1 MYDYLI
7 VGAGLF
13 GCTFARLATDAGKK
27 CLIIEKRE
35 HIAGNCYT
43 EKKHGIH
50 QHIYGPHIFHCNDDD
65 IWDFVN
71 RFAKFNSFINRP
83 IAINNGKAYS
93 LPFSMYTFNAMWGV
107 LTPEEAI
114 AKIESQKLKLERK
127 PLNLEEQALSLV
139 GTDIYNTLI
148 RDYTKKQWQ
157 KDPKELPASIIT
169 RLPVRMTWDNNYFFD
184 KFQGI
189 PIGGYTLMFENML
202 KGIEVRVNTDYFA
215 NKEYFDGLAKKIV
228 FTGKI
233 DEFYDYRFG
242 ELEYRALKFE
252 NELLPMKN
260 YQGNA
265 VINYTSADIPWTR
278 IIEHKYF
285 DEVSAEEDVT
295 IITKEIPDTWAREKI
310 LYYPVGDNYNKSIF
324 RRYNEITMT
333 DKKVIFGG
341 RLAEYRY
348 YDMHQVIRSAFN
360 KFEQELGRK

>member
-1 MYDYLI
+1 YDYLI

-295 IITKEIPDTWAREKI
+295 IITKEIPDTWA
-310 LYYPVGDNYNKSIF
+310 
-324 RRYNEITMT
+324 
-333 DKKVIFGG
+333 
-341 RLAEYRY
+341 
-348 YDMHQVIRSAFN
+348 
-360 KFEQELGRK
+360 

>member
-295 IITKEIPDTWAREKI
+295 IITKEIPD
-310 LYYPVGDNYNKSIF
+310 
-324 RRYNEITMT
+324 
-333 DKKVIFGG
+333 
-341 RLAEYRY
+341 
-348 YDMHQVIRSAFN
+348 
-360 KFEQELGRK
+360 

>member
-278 IIEHKYF
+278 I
-285 DEVSAEEDVT
+285 
-295 IITKEIPDTWAREKI
+295 
-310 LYYPVGDNYNKSIF
+310 
-324 RRYNEITMT
+324 
-333 DKKVIFGG
+333 
-341 RLAEYRY
+341 
-348 YDMHQVIRSAFN
+348 
-360 KFEQELGRK
+360 

>member
-295 IITKEIPDTWAREKI
+295 IITKEIPDTWAREK
-310 LYYPVGDNYNKSIF
+310 
-324 RRYNEITMT
+324 
-333 DKKVIFGG
+333 
-341 RLAEYRY
+341 
-348 YDMHQVIRSAFN
+348 
-360 KFEQELGRK
+360 

>member
-1 MYDYLI
+1 DYLI

-295 IITKEIPDTWAREKI
+295 IITKEIPDTWA
-310 LYYPVGDNYNKSIF
+310 
-324 RRYNEITMT
+324 
-333 DKKVIFGG
+333 
-341 RLAEYRY
+341 
-348 YDMHQVIRSAFN
+348 
-360 KFEQELGRK
+360 

>member
-278 IIEHKYF
+278 IIEHKY
-285 DEVSAEEDVT
+285 
-295 IITKEIPDTWAREKI
+295 
-310 LYYPVGDNYNKSIF
+310 
-324 RRYNEITMT
+324 
-333 DKKVIFGG
+333 
-341 RLAEYRY
+341 
-348 YDMHQVIRSAFN
+348 
-360 KFEQELGRK
+360 

>member
-285 DEVSAEEDVT
+285 DEVSAEEDV
-295 IITKEIPDTWAREKI
+295 
-310 LYYPVGDNYNKSIF
+310 
-324 RRYNEITMT
+324 
-333 DKKVIFGG
+333 
-341 RLAEYRY
+341 
-348 YDMHQVIRSAFN
+348 
-360 KFEQELGRK
+360 

>member
-65 IWDFVN
+65 IWNFVN

-114 AKIESQKLKLERK
+114 AKIESQKLKLERE

-189 PIGGYTLMFENML
+189 PIGGYTLMFDNML
-202 KGIEVRVNTDYFA
+202 NGIEVRVNTDYFA

-265 VINYTSADIPWTR
+265 VINYTSADIPWT
-278 IIEHKYF
+278 
-285 DEVSAEEDVT
+285 
-295 IITKEIPDTWAREKI
+295 
-310 LYYPVGDNYNKSIF
+310 
-324 RRYNEITMT
+324 
-333 DKKVIFGG
+333 
-341 RLAEYRY
+341 
-348 YDMHQVIRSAFN
+348 
-360 KFEQELGRK
+360 

>member
-1 MYDYLI
+1 DYLI

-65 IWDFVN
+65 IWNFVN

-114 AKIESQKLKLERK
+114 AKIESQKLKLERE

-189 PIGGYTLMFENML
+189 PIGGYTLMFDNML
-202 KGIEVRVNTDYFA
+202 NGIEVRVNTDYFA

-285 DEVSAEEDVT
+285 D
-295 IITKEIPDTWAREKI
+295 
-310 LYYPVGDNYNKSIF
+310 
-324 RRYNEITMT
+324 
-333 DKKVIFGG
+333 
-341 RLAEYRY
+341 
-348 YDMHQVIRSAFN
+348 
-360 KFEQELGRK
+360 

>member
-295 IITKEIPDTWAREKI
+295 IIT
-310 LYYPVGDNYNKSIF
+310 
-324 RRYNEITMT
+324 
-333 DKKVIFGG
+333 
-341 RLAEYRY
+341 
-348 YDMHQVIRSAFN
+348 
-360 KFEQELGRK
+360 

>member
-242 ELEYRALKFE
+242 EL
-252 NELLPMKN
+252 
-260 YQGNA
+260 
-265 VINYTSADIPWTR
+265 
-278 IIEHKYF
+278 
-285 DEVSAEEDVT
+285 
-295 IITKEIPDTWAREKI
+295 
-310 LYYPVGDNYNKSIF
+310 
-324 RRYNEITMT
+324 
-333 DKKVIFGG
+333 
-341 RLAEYRY
+341 
-348 YDMHQVIRSAFN
+348 
-360 KFEQELGRK
+360 

>member
-1 MYDYLI
+1 DYLI

-65 IWDFVN
+65 IWNFVN

-114 AKIESQKLKLERK
+114 AKIESQKLKLERE

-189 PIGGYTLMFENML
+189 PIGGYTLMFDNML
-202 KGIEVRVNTDYFA
+202 NGIEVRVNTDYFA

-260 YQGNA
+260 YQG
-265 VINYTSADIPWTR
+265 
-278 IIEHKYF
+278 
-285 DEVSAEEDVT
+285 
-295 IITKEIPDTWAREKI
+295 
-310 LYYPVGDNYNKSIF
+310 
-324 RRYNEITMT
+324 
-333 DKKVIFGG
+333 
-341 RLAEYRY
+341 
-348 YDMHQVIRSAFN
+348 
-360 KFEQELGRK
+360 

>member
-1 MYDYLI
+1 MYVCSL
-7 VGAGLF
+7 GNG
-13 GCTFARLATDAGKK
+13 RRKK

-157 KDPKELPASIIT
+157 KDLKNYPHQLLPA
-169 RLPVRMTWDNNYFFD
+169 
-184 KFQGI
+184 
-189 PIGGYTLMFENML
+189 
-202 KGIEVRVNTDYFA
+202 
-215 NKEYFDGLAKKIV
+215 
-228 FTGKI
+228 
-233 DEFYDYRFG
+233 
-242 ELEYRALKFE
+242 
-252 NELLPMKN
+252 
-260 YQGNA
+260 YQ
-265 VINYTSADIPWTR
+265 
-278 IIEHKYF
+278 
-285 DEVSAEEDVT
+285 
-295 IITKEIPDTWAREKI
+295 
-310 LYYPVGDNYNKSIF
+310 
-324 RRYNEITMT
+324 
-333 DKKVIFGG
+333 
-341 RLAEYRY
+341 
-348 YDMHQVIRSAFN
+348 
-360 KFEQELGRK
+360 

>member
-1 MYDYLI
+1 M
-7 VGAGLF
+7 
-13 GCTFARLATDAGKK
+13 
-27 CLIIEKRE
+27 
-35 HIAGNCYT
+35 
-43 EKKHGIH
+43 
-50 QHIYGPHIFHCNDDD
+50 
-65 IWDFVN
+65 
-71 RFAKFNSFINRP
+71 
-83 IAINNGKAYS
+83 
-93 LPFSMYTFNAMWGV
+93 GV

-310 LYYPVGDNYNKSIF
+310 PYYLL
-324 RRYNEITMT
+324 
-333 DKKVIFGG
+333 VI
-341 RLAEYRY
+341 
-348 YDMHQVIRSAFN
+348 IIIKAFSEDIM
-360 KFEQELGRK
+360 K

>member
-295 IITKEIPDTWAREKI
+295 IITKEIPDTWA
-310 LYYPVGDNYNKSIF
+310 
-324 RRYNEITMT
+324 
-333 DKKVIFGG
+333 
-341 RLAEYRY
+341 
-348 YDMHQVIRSAFN
+348 
-360 KFEQELGRK
+360 